1 MIIFHLIEVILI
13 LVALV
18 YFFGGFFVYL
28 IIKQAYITYLQ
39 LDKAIKAQKDYI
51 DQILNQVKASFKSKI
66 EIDKSAWWRT

>member
-1 MIIFHLIEVILI
+1 
-13 LVALV
+13 
-18 YFFGGFFVYL
+18 
-28 IIKQAYITYLQ
+28 